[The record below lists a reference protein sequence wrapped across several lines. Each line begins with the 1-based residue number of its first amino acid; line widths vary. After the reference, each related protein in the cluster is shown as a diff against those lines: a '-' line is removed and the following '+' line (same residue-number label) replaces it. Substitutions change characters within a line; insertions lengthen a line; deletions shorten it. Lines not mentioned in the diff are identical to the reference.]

1 MSQVI
6 ADLLYTKE
14 HEWARVSG
22 NTAVVGITDYA
33 QHELGDIVFVDLPQ
47 VGKVVKQG
55 DSFGEIE
62 AVKTVASLFAPLS
75 GKIVEVNSALADAA
89 DGINKDPYGNG
100 WIVKMELS
108 NSAEVKELL
117 DAEAYKGII

>member
-1 MSQVI
+1 MSQVQ

-14 HEWARVSG
+14 HEWAKVSG
-22 NTAVVGITDYA
+22 NTATIGITDYA

-62 AVKTVASLFAPLS
+62 AVKTVAALYAPLS
-75 GKIVEVNSALADAA
+75 GKIVEVNSALAEAA

-100 WIVKMELS
+100 WIVKIELS
-108 NSAEVKELL
+108 NASETSGLL
-117 DAEAYKGII
+117 NADAYKGLI